1 MLQTFEAEMQ
11 PNGMLRFSGFDQ
23 PKYDAIQKV
32 LVTVMAKKIDT
43 PLKGANSSSKNAVPL
58 RQAWNDWGA
67 GALVGSPNLNE
78 DPVAI
83 QKAMRDEQR

>member
-11 PNGMLRFSGFDQ
+11 PNGMLRFSGFDH

-32 LVTVMAKKIDT
+32 LVTVMAQKTDKT
-43 PLKGANSSSKNAVPL
+43 LPLASSPIKNAAPL
-58 RQAWNDWGA
+58 RQAWSDWGA

-83 QKAMRDEQR
+83 QRAMRDEQR